1 MVWLSHQHFFNQAV
15 ENREM
20 GLFMISGRH
29 GQDIWMCSWAKTLG
43 FHGTSLQ
50 PGEYM
55 RTGKLSVK
63 PDEMLG
69 GTLAMDWQP
78 IQGRVEILLVI
89 SCHGTDQIPSGVKI
103 PMKLA

>member
-29 GQDIWMCSWAKTLG
+29 GQDILMCSWAKTLG

-69 GTLAMDWQP
+69 GTLAMD
-78 IQGRVEILLVI
+78 
-89 SCHGTDQIPSGVKI
+89 
-103 PMKLA
+103 

>member
-1 MVWLSHQHFFNQAV
+1 
-15 ENREM
+15 M

-29 GQDIWMCSWAKTLG
+29 GQDILMCSWAKTLG

-69 GTLAMDWQP
+69 GYPSNGLAAHP
-78 IQGRVEILLVI
+78 GK
-89 SCHGTDQIPSGVKI
+89 S
-103 PMKLA
+103 